1 MTKRPILSGILGG
14 ATLSTLPVVLQEMTP
29 SNLVIFVLN
38 PLEVDDADDVVAHVL
53 KNEIYHPQLI
63 LIVLQVAITPP
74 HPGGGGFAIMIFW

>member
-38 PLEVDDADDVVAHVL
+38 PLQVPGVFPAVPCHEGRGCTAQADHQGAL
-53 KNEIYHPQLI
+53 SKS
-63 LIVLQVAITPP
+63 
-74 HPGGGGFAIMIFW
+74 